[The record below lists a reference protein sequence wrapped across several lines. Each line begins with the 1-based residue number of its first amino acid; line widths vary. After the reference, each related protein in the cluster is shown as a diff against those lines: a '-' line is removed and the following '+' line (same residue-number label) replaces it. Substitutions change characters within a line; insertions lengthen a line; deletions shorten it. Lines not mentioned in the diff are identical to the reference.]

1 MNIIKY
7 VSHFIEET
15 LRCRAQSYSPKI
27 LFWIF
32 LSLPS
37 AENSVFIYAR
47 KHKYLQVD
55 FFKKKSKCLGK
66 YSLYSLLWHLKAGS
80 VQFSSVT
87 QSCLTLCDPMDHS
100 TPGLPVHHQL
110 LEFTQTHVHW
120 VGDAIQPSHPLSYP
134 SPPAFDL
141 SQHQHLFQWVNSSHQ
156 VAKVLEFQLQHQSFH
171 EHPGLISFRMDWLDL
186 LAVQGTLKSL
196 LPHTVQ
202 KHQFFRAQL
211 SS

>member
-55 FFKKKSKCLGK
+55 FF
-66 YSLYSLLWHLKAGS
+66 LKEIKMSRKIFIVLPALAFASWFSS
-80 VQFSSVT
+80 VQFSHSVMSASLRPHGPLST
-87 QSCLTLCDPMDHS
+87 Q
-100 TPGLPVHHQL
+100 GLPVHHQL

-120 VGDAIQPSHPLSYP
+120 VGDAIRPSHPLSSP
-134 SPPAFDL
+134 SLPAFDL
-141 SQHQHLFQWVNSSHQ
+141 SQHQGLFQWVNSSH
-156 VAKVLEFQLQHQSFH
+156 
-171 EHPGLISFRMDWLDL
+171 
-186 LAVQGTLKSL
+186 
-196 LPHTVQ
+196 
-202 KHQFFRAQL
+202 
-211 SS
+211 